1 MYESYLD
8 SLKNTFIPGKR
19 ETTGWTV
26 IDVEYDRII
35 FQRSNDN
42 SFVMLPKSILIEYL
56 KAWEAKKINIFGKS
70 TNCREYFSKG
80 VGHSEWDKFTHGQDA
95 IIVSTVRYMVSNNL
109 LKYNPVSVLQKV
121 GKQSPRPATPQLIL
135 QGPPG
140 TGKSHYLKQ
149 KLQEYGLTDESP
161 QVERIVGHPELT
173 SADFIGTYRP
183 YTNNEGR
190 LNYNFVMGPFTRLLK
205 KALKNKDQAHI
216 LVIEE
221 LNRCNAA
228 AMFAEVFQL
237 LDRDDDGY
245 SEYATSLGQDV
256 NKALGLEAGAKVKLP
271 PNLAIWATIN
281 TADQGVFPMDTAFK
295 RRWSFKYLGVNTGE
309 EEWKKPEWNPEVP
322 KCGSL
327 TWQSLRLGLNAAL
340 ASVGIDEDRHLGG
353 FFLSKRELKSDR
365 VVESISTKVI
375 GYLRDDVLRYEPQ
388 LLFKSEKGHVP
399 GFSRLLTQMEADGVL
414 SVFNSSVSA
423 LKFKDATKTEVSF
436 QQVLKDFDAQRST
449 QEQTQDQSVKDDATE
464 QTNET
469 GAEEANQ
476 AGGAQ

>member
-1 MYESYLD
+1 MREIVKAKSKWSSQLNNLETHLKQVLVAYTKGVITDEMLKISYDDEEISVAPSRRL
-8 SLKNTFIPGKR
+8 N
-19 ETTGWTV
+19 
-26 IDVEYDRII
+26 
-35 FQRSNDN
+35 
-42 SFVMLPKSILIEYL
+42 PKSD
-56 KAWEAKKINIFGKS
+56 
-70 TNCREYFSKG
+70 FS
-80 VGHSEWDKFTHGQDA
+80 S
-95 IIVSTVRYMVSNNL
+95 
-109 LKYNPVSVLQKV
+109 
-121 GKQSPRPATPQLIL
+121 PQLIL

-161 QVERIVGHPELT
+161 KVERIVGHPELT
-173 SADFIGTYRP
+173 SADFIGSYRP
-183 YTNNEGR
+183 STDSGTLQYG
-190 LNYNFVMGPFTRLLK
+190 FVMGPFTRLLK
-205 KALKNKDQAHI
+205 KALANDQNKSEPNQAHI
-216 LVIEE
+216 LIIEE

-237 LDRDDDGY
+237 LDRDDEGY

-256 NKALGLEAGAKVKLP
+256 NKALGLKAEAKVKLP
-271 PNLAIWATIN
+271 PNLAIWGTIN

-309 EEWKKPEWNPEVP
+309 EEWQKPEWNPEVP
-322 KCGSL
+322 NCGSL

-365 VVESISTKVI
+365 AIESISTKVI

-388 LLFKSEKGHVP
+388 LLFKSKQSHVP

-414 SVFNSSVSA
+414 SVFNSSVLKLEFKGVSKPKLSFANILKEIEDFQSA
-423 LKFKDATKTEVSF
+423 NQK
-436 QQVLKDFDAQRST
+436 
-449 QEQTQDQSVKDDATE
+449 TQDQSGKGDATE